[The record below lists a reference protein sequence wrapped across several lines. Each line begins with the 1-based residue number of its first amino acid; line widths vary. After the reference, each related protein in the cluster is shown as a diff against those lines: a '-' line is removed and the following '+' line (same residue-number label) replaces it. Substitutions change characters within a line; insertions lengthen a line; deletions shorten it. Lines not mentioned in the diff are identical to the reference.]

1 MPDKNN
7 LESKTYSGAALDQS
21 VKNIPIA
28 NPSDSI
34 SDIICNLK
42 NNNYDSI
49 NHLVVCENEKYLG
62 LVTIE
67 KLLAEST
74 NSQVG
79 NLVET
84 DYPVVNINTDQEK
97 AAWQAIRKSK
107 TAIPVVDE
115 RGNFAGLITSKQL
128 LHIMV
133 TEHEEDL
140 SRLSGLMKSTFKA
153 KESSEETVKRR
164 FWHRLPWLL
173 IGLFGALISADL
185 VGWFEIELQG
195 KIALAFFI
203 PGIVYLADAVG
214 TQSETIVIRALS
226 VGIPAKKIIG
236 REQMTGL
243 LIGLILALITA
254 PIVWWRWGDP
264 SIALIVSLS
273 LLTACTIAA
282 TIAVLLPWFFSKLNV
297 DPAFGSGPLATVIQD
312 LLSLLI
318 YFYIA
323 ILILR

>member
-1 MPDKNN
+1 MTKECDLRSNAIKG
-7 LESKTYSGAALDQS
+7 SAIDQAI
-21 VKNIPIA
+21 KNIPIV

-34 SDIICNLK
+34 KEIMCNLQ
-42 NNNYDSI
+42 NNDYENI
-49 NHLVVCENEKYLG
+49 NHLVVCENEQYLG

-67 KLLAEST
+67 KLLAEPAVK
-74 NSQVG
+74 QVSI
-79 NLVET
+79 LVET
-84 DYPVVNINTDQEK
+84 DYPVVNISTDQEK

-107 TAIPVVDE
+107 TAIPVVNE
-115 RGNFAGLITSKQL
+115 QGNFAGLITSRQL
-128 LHIMV
+128 LNIMV
-133 TEHEEDL
+133 AEHEEDL

-226 VGIPAKKIIG
+226 VGIPAKK
-236 REQMTGL
+236 L
-243 LIGLILALITA
+243 S
-254 PIVWWRWGDP
+254 V
-264 SIALIVSLS
+264 VS
-273 LLTACTIAA
+273 
-282 TIAVLLPWFFSKLNV
+282 K
-297 DPAFGSGPLATVIQD
+297 
-312 LLSLLI
+312 
-318 YFYIA
+318 
-323 ILILR
+323 